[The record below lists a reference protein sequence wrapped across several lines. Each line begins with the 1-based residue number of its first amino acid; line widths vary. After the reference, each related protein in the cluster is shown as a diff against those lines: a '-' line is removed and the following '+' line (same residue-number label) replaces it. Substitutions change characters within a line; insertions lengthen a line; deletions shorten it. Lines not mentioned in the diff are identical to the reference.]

1 MSKQIDVL
9 LATYNGEKY
18 LKEQLDSILASSYSN
33 IRLIISDDCSR
44 DDTAQIL
51 KEYAKND
58 SRIELYF
65 QEQNLGVVKNIEFLL
80 GKVKNDIYML
90 ADQDDFWKPEKI
102 EKSLEFLESKNLD
115 LVFGDLEV
123 VDENLNTIN
132 NSFVN
137 YMKLNHKIKNS
148 INSYELNYLYS
159 CVTGCTIM
167 SKKSFID
174 KILPLPSG
182 TKYLLHDQWI
192 GLITSFYGKIGFME
206 DAFIKYRQHNNNQL
220 GIKMETHQMQSFEE
234 MRSWLIN
241 VKIEMFTKY
250 QENNNRF
257 PLELQKLNTDALA
270 YFQMI
275 KNKNINFKNLKIF
288 HRLYKN
294 ENIVFFIKSFIIM
307 NFAFAV
313 KFLDKLKK
321 MISKK
326 EC

>member
-44 DDTAQIL
+44 DNTAQIL

-132 NSFVN
+132 DSFVN